1 MLIPNKAIPLD
12 ESCLYKTT
20 KILDVLTDDIDVI
33 ELYLKTKNKFNDLAE
48 FMDTLDLLY
57 LLGKV
62 KLDYEKGIIQIA

>member
-1 MLIPNKAIPLD
+1 MLTPNKAIPLD

-20 KILDVLTDDIDVI
+20 KILEVLTDDIDVI
-33 ELYLKTKNKFNDLAE
+33 ELYLQTKKKFNDLAE
-48 FMDTLDLLY
+48 FIDTLDLLY